1 MHCYMDSKLLT
12 VDEVAEQYG
21 VDRQTVMRMITEK
34 KFKATKFGWQWRINR
49 DSLEAFVEANS
60 NRASSAARI

>member
-1 MHCYMDSKLLT
+1 MDSKFLT

-49 DSLEAFVEANS
+49 DSLEAFVEAQANKVD
-60 NRASSAARI
+60 